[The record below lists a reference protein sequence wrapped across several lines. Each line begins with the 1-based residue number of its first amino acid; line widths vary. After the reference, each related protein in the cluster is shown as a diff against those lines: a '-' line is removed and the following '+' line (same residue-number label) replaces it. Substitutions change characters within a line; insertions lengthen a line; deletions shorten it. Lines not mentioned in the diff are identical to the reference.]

1 MLQEVGYTDDDVFIK
16 RVVAKEGDIVEV
28 KLLNQSS
35 FLSNYIQSF
44 MHLYSLF
51 NFNHLTLPSVS

>member
-44 MHLYSLF
+44 MHLYILF